1 MKIKS
6 LLILTFE
13 EMDDLLDIVNTKN
26 INISSVSEYNRLIN
40 QDTIVY
46 ISYFLLKTGLFNNME
61 EVIDYVGQDDV
72 SLVFSDMKNNM
83 LKKGIFIPF
92 EVRHN

>member
-6 LLILTFE
+6 LLILTFD

-26 INISSVSEYNRLIN
+26 INISSISQYNRLIN

-92 EVRHN
+92 EVRNS